1 MIQKGTEAMAPKNL
15 MKGFT
20 EKGWN
25 KSGLSCSIV
34 STRDKSIVWMN
45 WNINSSMSG
54 AFFNSQFFTK
64 LLT

>member
-34 STRDKSIVWMN
+34 STRDKSIV
-45 WNINSSMSG
+45 
-54 AFFNSQFFTK
+54 
-64 LLT
+64 